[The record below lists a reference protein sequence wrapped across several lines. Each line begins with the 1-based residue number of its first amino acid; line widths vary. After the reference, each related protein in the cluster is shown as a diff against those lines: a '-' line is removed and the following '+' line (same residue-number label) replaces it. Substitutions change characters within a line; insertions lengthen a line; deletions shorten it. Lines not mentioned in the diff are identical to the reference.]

1 MPRKLPLSGI
11 AAAAVCA
18 AAFWSAIAAAQGA
31 PQQSYTP
38 QQATQGAQL
47 YEQYCS
53 ACHGVRME
61 DTDTAFN
68 LRAFPRDQKARFVE
82 SVTNGKNS
90 MPPWG
95 GLLSPGEIDAL
106 WAYVLS
112 RQADA
117 PEPAVAPAGSAPAA
131 AAGPAPVAA
140 APALTAPLSANA
152 WPCGSDPKVLVD
164 AGGNPVWISAQELAE
179 HRVSTPSPQAAASAP
194 AAGKLTAEVLIDT
207 QGRVKCARAAPG
219 QPALTPAVS
228 ETLGKWLFRPFSA
241 GGQPVAVYGRVE
253 IAFEK

>member
-1 MPRKLPLSGI
+1 
-11 AAAAVCA
+11 
-18 AAFWSAIAAAQGA
+18 
-31 PQQSYTP
+31 
-38 QQATQGAQL
+38 
-47 YEQYCS
+47 
-53 ACHGVRME
+53 ME

-106 WAYVLS
+106 WAYLLS

-117 PEPAVAPAGSAPAA
+117 PEPAA
-131 AAGPAPVAA
+131 AAGPAPS
-140 APALTAPLSANA
+140 APASAPPPSTQA

-164 AGGNPVWISAQELAE
+164 AGGNPIWISAQELVE
-179 HRVSTPSPQAAASAP
+179 HRVSTPSPPAAASAP

-219 QPALTPAVS
+219 QPALTPAMS
-228 ETLGKWLFRPFSA
+228 EALGKWAFRPFSA
-241 GGQPVAVYGRVE
+241 GGQPVAVYARVE
-253 IAFEK
+253 FPFDR